1 VRSVLELDTWT
12 CFLCGRHGGY
22 DDPAAQFTLTRVD
35 EGTGKERVLFPRELE
50 EVRAQQRAG
59 RTVRQ
64 LGTLGYGIGVVC
76 GDCRSDVAPRG
87 GRD

>member
-1 VRSVLELDTWT
+1 VPSVTELDTWT

-22 DDPAAQFTLTRVD
+22 DDPEAQFRVTRVD
-35 EGTGKERVLFPRELE
+35 QSTGLERDLFPGEREH
-50 EVRAQQRAG
+50 VRREQNAG

-76 GDCRSDVAPRG
+76 GDCRTKADA
-87 GRD
+87 